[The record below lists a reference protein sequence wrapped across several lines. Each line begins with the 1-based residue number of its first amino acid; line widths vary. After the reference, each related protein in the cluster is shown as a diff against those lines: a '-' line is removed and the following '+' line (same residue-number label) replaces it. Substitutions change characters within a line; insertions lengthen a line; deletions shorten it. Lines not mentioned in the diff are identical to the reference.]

1 MITKNNSN
9 AKSEAK
15 NNESKRTANAVA
27 RNERTAVE
35 EAKISTE
42 FVNEVL
48 KEITTPSAGEEAEIV
63 NITTETPIEEIQ
75 TIATIE
81 EVAEVIQTIET
92 PAEEVSTVT
101 AEIITPVEIIPL
113 TFEELRDKAKT
124 GYILSEKWEEVKRK
138 SDDLNSFK
146 LTHNRDVAKIVL
158 SDADGK
164 TFSSSNPKAIE
175 KFIEFCNEQFS
186 TALAGL
192 ENDLR
197 ANS

>member
-1 MITKNNSN
+1 MKNVNEVKNNN
-9 AKSEAK
+9 A
-15 NNESKRTANAVA
+15 KRTANAVA

-35 EAKISTE
+35 EAKSSTE

-63 NITTETPIEEIQ
+63 NITTETAIEEVQ

-92 PAEEVSTVT
+92 PAEEVPTVT

>member
-15 NNESKRTANAVA
+15 NNDAKRTANAVA

-48 KEITTPSAGEEAEIV
+48 KEITTATVEEVAEVTNKIETV
-63 NITTETPIEEIQ
+63 EEQTTT
-75 TIATIE
+75 AAVE

-92 PAEEVSTVT
+92 PAEEVATVT
-101 AEIITPVEIIPL
+101 AEIIKPVEIIPL

>member
-35 EAKISTE
+35 EAKSSTE

-48 KEITTPSAGEEAEIV
+48 KEITTATVEEVVEV
-63 NITTETPIEEIQ
+63 TNNIETVEEQTTT
-75 TIATIE
+75 ATVE

-92 PAEEVSTVT
+92 PAEEVPTVT
-101 AEIITPVEIIPL
+101 VETIKPVEIIPL

>member
-48 KEITTPSAGEEAEIV
+48 KEIST
-63 NITTETPIEEIQ
+63 
-75 TIATIE
+75 ATVE

-92 PAEEVSTVT
+92 PAEEVPTVK
-101 AEIITPVEIIPL
+101 AEVITPVEIIPL

-146 LTHNRDVAKIVL
+146 LTHNREVAKIVL

>member
-35 EAKISTE
+35 EAKSSTE

-48 KEITTPSAGEEAEIV
+48 KEITTATVEEVVEV
-63 NITTETPIEEIQ
+63 TNNIETVEEQTTT
-75 TIATIE
+75 ATVE

-92 PAEEVSTVT
+92 PAEEVPTVT
-101 AEIITPVEIIPL
+101 AETIKPVEIIPL